1 MSLFYLAKLKENL
14 QYIMV
19 NMYPFLPRC
28 AVYDRGYGG
37 TVISQKSCVNKL
49 LRKSKVVGGFHG

>member
-1 MSLFYLAKLKENL
+1 
-14 QYIMV
+14 MV

-37 TVISQKSCVNKL
+37 TIISQKSRVNKV
-49 LRKSKVVGGFHG
+49 LRESKVLGGFRRRAV